1 MVSNSINNT
10 KQRSTSNFKSLNT
23 KKNHDKLWG
32 NPGSSLGE
40 KQKSGRLNK
49 VKYSLNANE
58 NAIKQVE
65 AKEYWQHVLNEL
77 KFLLSVGKNH
87 REK

>member
-1 MVSNSINNT
+1 MTNCEEI
-10 KQRSTSNFKSLNT
+10 Q
-23 KKNHDKLWG
+23 G
-32 NPGSSLGE
+32 LGE

-65 AKEYWQHVLNEL
+65 AKEYWQNFVNEL

-87 REK
+87 CQK

>member
-1 MVSNSINNT
+1 
-10 KQRSTSNFKSLNT
+10 
-23 KKNHDKLWG
+23 
-32 NPGSSLGE
+32 LGE